1 MGSPLRANASSAP
14 TKSANSLALSGTSPS
29 DQGSCRAARH
39 SAAPRALPPRATAP
53 PRAAQRREA
62 KKQRR
67 ARSRAPAGGGGSGKG
82 GTGSV
87 AVEFFFLR
95 RPLKRPDSP

>member
-39 SAAPRALPPRATAP
+39 SAARQGAP
-53 PRAAQRREA
+53 AGRAAQRSE
-62 KKQRR
+62 QRR